1 MFRLIA
7 FVNLFKVVLDNNTIM
22 CWVLIQMIQGEGD
35 RCFA

>member
-22 CWVLIQMIQGEGD
+22 CWALIQMIQGEGD
-35 RCFA
+35 RCVA